1 MLCETCDK
9 RDVCV
14 KLCEDAEAY
23 VSQDHVSQRHLI
35 PSKPIELST
44 EDWYCQNTVWDYSIQ
59 LSPYHPKRSAQLKN
73 LIIQLHQNGL
83 NTYEIAYHLPCSR
96 VYIQQIVSKFKTNHI

>member
-1 MLCETCDK
+1 MLCKTCDK
-9 RDVCV
+9 RDGCV

-44 EDWYCQNTVWDYSIQ
+44 EDWYEQNTEWDYSKDDYT
-59 LSPYHPKRSAQLKN
+59 SNELKE
-73 LIIQLHQNGL
+73 LIIKLHQDGL
-83 NTYEIAYHLPCSR
+83 NQLEIAYHLPCSQQ
-96 VYIQQIVSKFKTNHI
+96 YIQQITSKIKTNLP